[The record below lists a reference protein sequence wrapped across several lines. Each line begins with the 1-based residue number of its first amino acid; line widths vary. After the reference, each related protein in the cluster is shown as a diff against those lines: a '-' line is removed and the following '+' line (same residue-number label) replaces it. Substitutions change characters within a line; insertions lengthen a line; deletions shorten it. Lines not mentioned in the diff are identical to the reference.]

1 MVSKMQL
8 HSVGEMC
15 PGYLVADNAS
25 WMPSMRD
32 SEEYVSCETCIHW
45 EDNKCNIGLFDE
57 VLTSL
62 DQT

>member
-1 MVSKMQL
+1 MVQMQL
-8 HSVGEMC
+8 HAVVKCVGL
-15 PGYLVADNAS
+15 PSGRDNAS
-25 WMPSMRD
+25 WMPSTSN

-45 EDNKCNIGLFDE
+45 EDNRCNIDLFDE